1 MTREIEA
8 RLRLSAVDRTASAFS
23 SVGWRMNE
31 IERKAKAINAASGKM
46 AAVQTAA
53 VARIGRVLGPV
64 LGGMAARSAYLD
76 FASFDR
82 KMTDIGVT
90 ADATKEELE
99 GATVAVRAISQASAM
114 PVDQTVEGLDSLVAA
129 GRKLPDAMAFLPSVV
144 RTARAASAEVVDIA
158 RSADAMGESFK
169 IASSDMEKAF
179 DVVTFLGKEGKF
191 ELKDQARYLPSIA
204 PLAATRRLDGIDGLT
219 RIGAAL
225 QVIRKNAGTAEE
237 AAASMTDVLGKLD
250 SDETIKKFMK
260 KFDIDLPAAL
270 KKAKKEGKNTF
281 EAFID
286 IAEKAIGGDTE
297 KINQIFADKE
307 ARRGLTALIQ
317 YRQEYF
323 RLIEAARAAP
333 GTVRADE
340 AKKIGD
346 AQAAVDRLAN
356 SFKASAASAG
366 RLLDAAGVTT
376 FLDAVAAKADTA
388 AVSLEGLGDHVRDL
402 GSLDGFVRW
411 LANGPDAASE
421 MARDLRVKAATDPNG
436 LQAVRYGA
444 SPPPLPGI
452 WGEMGRR
459 EQIVAQEST
468 ARRDALRRS
477 YPLPEWAPSTDV
489 PADDLERMRRTGLPQ
504 PRPRRSGEVGGFT
517 PMPRPRPDQLGLEVM
532 LDDASVSTLDSEIE
546 RQRARLQSHLDANP
560 LILRARV
567 DTSALPTGSS
577 RAPLDTGRS
586 FSNGNFGGAP

>member
-31 IERKAKAINAASGKM
+31 IERKAKAINAASGRM

-53 VARIGRVLGPV
+53 VARIGRVLGPA

-286 IAEKAIGGDTE
+286 IVEKAIGGDTE

-388 AVSLEGLGDHVRDL
+388 AVSLKGLGDHVRDL

-468 ARRDALRRS
+468 ARRDALRLS

-504 PRPRRSGEVGGFT
+504 PRPRRSGEVGGIT
-517 PMPRPRPDQLGLEVM
+517 PIPRPRPDPLGLEVM

>member
-260 KFDIDLPAAL
+260 KFDISQFPA
-270 KKAKKEGKNTF
+270 GTYTF
-281 EAFID
+281 RFD
-286 IAEKAIGGDTE
+286 Y
-297 KINQIFADKE
+297 N
-307 ARRGLTALIQ
+307 
-317 YRQEYF
+317 
-323 RLIEAARAAP
+323 
-333 GTVRADE
+333 
-340 AKKIGD
+340 
-346 AQAAVDRLAN
+346 
-356 SFKASAASAG
+356 
-366 RLLDAAGVTT
+366 
-376 FLDAVAAKADTA
+376 
-388 AVSLEGLGDHVRDL
+388 
-402 GSLDGFVRW
+402 
-411 LANGPDAASE
+411 
-421 MARDLRVKAATDPNG
+421 
-436 LQAVRYGA
+436 
-444 SPPPLPGI
+444 
-452 WGEMGRR
+452 
-459 EQIVAQEST
+459 
-468 ARRDALRRS
+468 
-477 YPLPEWAPSTDV
+477 
-489 PADDLERMRRTGLPQ
+489 
-504 PRPRRSGEVGGFT
+504 
-517 PMPRPRPDQLGLEVM
+517 
-532 LDDASVSTLDSEIE
+532 
-546 RQRARLQSHLDANP
+546 
-560 LILRARV
+560 
-567 DTSALPTGSS
+567 DTSFTE
-577 RAPLDTGRS
+577 TV
-586 FSNGNFGGAP
+586 NKK

>member
-53 VARIGRVLGPV
+53 VARIGRVLGPA

-286 IAEKAIGGDTE
+286 IVEKAIGGDTE

-504 PRPRRSGEVGGFT
+504 PRPRRSGEVGGIT
-517 PMPRPRPDQLGLEVM
+517 PMPRPRPDPLGLEVM